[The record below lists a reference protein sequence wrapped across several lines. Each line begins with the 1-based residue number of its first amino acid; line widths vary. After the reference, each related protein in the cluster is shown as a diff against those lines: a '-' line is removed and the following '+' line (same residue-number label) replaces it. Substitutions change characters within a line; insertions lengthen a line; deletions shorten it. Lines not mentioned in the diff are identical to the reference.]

1 MISYIIL
8 KLSNEHKQMLQKR
21 CDVLNDTMHYL
32 LVHEFSWAELAM
44 ENITA
49 KQRIS
54 STLLVWFSWAITAI
68 RKNLR
73 HSFYGHVDIG
83 SCTRGLRSQCQ
94 RGDVV
99 PGNICPLQSWAPF
112 EKRISKYLKL
122 LLNFALGNIC
132 MLNVDSFLKQQFFP
146 MLNSSTWKFLT
157 LRWTVRPGPSNGPSW
172 NGTLQG
178 WTKEYPGLGGQI
190 RWQASW
196 CIV

>member
-1 MISYIIL
+1 MSTNKCCKSAVIL
-8 KLSNEHKQMLQKR
+8 
-21 CDVLNDTMHYL
+21 VLNDTMHSL
-32 LVHEFSWAELAM
+32 IVHEFSWAELAM

-83 SCTRGLRSQCQ
+83 SCTKGLRSQCQ

-112 EKRISKYLKL
+112 EKRILQYLKL
-122 LLNFALGNIC
+122 LLNFALKKIR
-132 MLNVDSFLKQQFFP
+132 FFWLVSCNEMFP
-146 MLNSSTWKFLT
+146 CSIRQPGNSSHFGP
-157 LRWTVRPGPSNGPSW
+157 TVRPTVRPEMA
-172 NGTLQG
+172 LC
-178 WTKEYPGLGGQI
+178 KDGQRNIQASVPEI
-190 RWQASW
+190 RWKSSW
-196 CIV
+196 CIYRL

>member
-73 HSFYGHVDIG
+73 HSLYSHVDIG
-83 SCTRGLRSQCQ
+83 SCKRGLRSQCQ

-99 PGNICPLQSWAPF
+99 PGNICPLQSWALL

-122 LLNFALGNIC
+122 LLNFALGKIC
-132 MLNVDSFLKQQFFP
+132 ILTRFLQRNVP

-157 LRWTVRPGPSNGPSW
+157 LRSNGPSNGRSPEMVLCKDEQRNIQASV
-172 NGTLQG
+172 GRFAG
-178 WTKEYPGLGGQI
+178 K
-190 RWQASW
+190 ASW
-196 CIV
+196 CIYRHRL